1 MKQVFAPGPCALD
14 SRIMLDPDQAHH
26 LFDVLRTTPRETVRV
41 VANGEVWLGH
51 VQEKP
56 FLWLFGKEQ
65 TEARRQ
71 EITLC
76 TALIKSDKFEWM
88 LQKAAEL
95 GVTRIVPFVSRHS
108 IIQLDDKRALRKM
121 ERWNQILTGA
131 CRQCNRTDLVE
142 LAPVSRLQDLVQYK
156 SDLNLVA
163 YEKEQSHH
171 LAHYLQADP
180 ASVTCCIGPEGGFEV
195 RKRCGWRRTDLHPAR
210 WETGFS
216 GRRRRR
222 CMSCPAVNT
231 RVMYRQ
237 QKPARRKPDAVFHY
251 HAGMQGQCL

>member
-131 CRQCNRTDLVE
+131 CQQCNRTDLVE

-195 RKRCGWRRTDLHPAR
+195 SEALWLEENGFAPCTLGNRILRAETAALYVLSCCEYQSHVPA
-210 WETGFS
+210 
-216 GRRRRR
+216 
-222 CMSCPAVNT
+222 A
-231 RVMYRQ
+231 
-237 QKPARRKPDAVFHY
+237 K
-251 HAGMQGQCL
+251 AGQEEA